1 MKMNDK
7 NGSKN
12 CESLCIGNTF
22 FKFRILNIFFVFFGK
37 LLPPT
42 AYLKIKS
49 SSESKFIC
57 KKAIGVD
64 KKALLENMETN

>member
-7 NGSKN
+7 NGSKKK
-12 CESLCIGNTF
+12 CVSLCIGNTF
-22 FKFRILNIFFVFFGK
+22 FKFRILNIFFGK

-49 SSESKFIC
+49 SPESKFIC